1 MAEKIEGRI
10 ASVSAHGNLI
20 SDISADQL
28 AEVPHDQSVT
38 VRCDEHETH
47 GIFSSDHGEPQ
58 MTLLALVGN
67 SGNLELEIAGDSAQI
82 MLGISLGEKIV
93 VTW

>member
-10 ASVSAHGNLI
+10 ASVSTQGNLV

-28 AEVPHDQSVT
+28 AQVPHDESVI

-47 GIFSSDHGEPQ
+47 GIFSSDHGEPE